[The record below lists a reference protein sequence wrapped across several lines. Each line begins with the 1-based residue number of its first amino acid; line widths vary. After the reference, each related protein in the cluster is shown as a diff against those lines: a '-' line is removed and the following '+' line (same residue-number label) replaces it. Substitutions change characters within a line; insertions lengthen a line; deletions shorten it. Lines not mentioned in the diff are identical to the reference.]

1 MGMEA
6 AKSSGNILETLD
18 SAPLGRNHLKML
30 LLAAGGTFL
39 DGFDIS
45 IMSFAILLVIPQFH
59 PSAFQIGLIGAAVV
73 IGSGIGSVVA
83 GYLSDKIG
91 RRLLFILDFVLF
103 VVFAVLSALSQNIE
117 QLILT
122 RLLLGIG
129 IGIDYPVSTALL
141 SEIAPTKQRGFLLA
155 LWINGFNVGAM
166 LSLAVGAALYP
177 LGPDAWRW
185 MLASEVIPAILVLM
199 ARRGV
204 PESSRWL
211 MIKGRLAE
219 AATELR
225 TRLNIQVSTESDGQ
239 STPVAVSEQKPS
251 YAALFQTRNRRN
263 AIFIAGYFFFF
274 QFAFFGFN
282 VFGPFMLKGLGL
294 HGVTPTALVMMSFWV
309 IYIAGNM
316 LFVWKGDTVGRR
328 RFSLL
333 GWTGMAVAM
342 VAIYALF
349 PPLIGVFLALFA
361 LYFFTAGMGPGT
373 IHMVYSPELF
383 PTYIRSTGEGWKQGW
398 GKFGAVL
405 GLLLIPSL
413 AAISPKYPI
422 LMGAVA
428 CFVGLVFT
436 IFLAR
441 ETAGQS
447 LETLTE

>member
-1 MGMEA
+1 MLA
-6 AKSSGNILETLD
+6 TKSSGNILESLD
-18 SAPLGRNHLKML
+18 NAPLGRSHLKML

-59 PSAFQIGLIGAAVV
+59 PSAFQIGLIGSAVV
-73 IGSGIGSVVA
+73 VGSGIGSVVA

-91 RRLLFILDFVLF
+91 RRLLFILDFVIF
-103 VVFAVLSALSQNIE
+103 IVFALLSALSQNID
-117 QLILT
+117 QLILM

-141 SEIAPTKQRGFLLA
+141 SEIAPTKRRGLLLA

-166 LSLAVGAALYP
+166 LSLAVGAVLYP
-177 LGPDAWRW
+177 LAPNAWRW
-185 MLASEVIPAILVLM
+185 MLASEIIPAFLVLI

-211 MIKGRLAE
+211 MIKGRLSE
-219 AATELR
+219 ATTEIR
-225 TRLNIQVSTESDGQ
+225 TRLNIYVSTESDEI
-239 STPVAVSEQKPS
+239 STPSAVGEQKPS
-251 YAALFQTRNRRN
+251 YSALLKPRNRRN

-309 IYIAGNM
+309 IYIVGNA
-316 LFVWKGDTVGRR
+316 LFVWKGDTIGRR

-333 GWTGMAVAM
+333 GWGGMAVAM
-342 VAIYALF
+342 VTIYALF

-373 IHMVYSPELF
+373 IHIVYSPELF

-398 GKFGAVL
+398 GKLGAVL
-405 GLLLIPSL
+405 GLVLIPTL

-422 LMGAVA
+422 LMGAIA
-428 CFVGLVFT
+428 CITGLVFT
-436 IFLAR
+436 FLLAR